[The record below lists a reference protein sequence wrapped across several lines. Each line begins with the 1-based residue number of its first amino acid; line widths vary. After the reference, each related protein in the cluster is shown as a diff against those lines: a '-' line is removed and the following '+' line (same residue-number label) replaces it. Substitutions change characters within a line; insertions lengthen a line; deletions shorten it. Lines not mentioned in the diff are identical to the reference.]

1 MDEGGSRLRAS
12 SPLEVLIVSDS
23 WGCCISNENNSDAC
37 ALVPGAERLPSC

>member
-1 MDEGGSRLRAS
+1 MDEGGSSLRAS
-12 SPLEVLIVSDS
+12 APLEVLRVSDS